1 MRYLFGDSK
10 PFPLTFN
17 FLATL
22 EAFMSAAT
30 RVVQLETE
38 GAKQKAQLAKT
49 NQERVATVDTFDAL
63 HQSITVTVNQVI
75 TGGYGPRGTVSDSE
89 PPPEIQEYAQKLND
103 YSAKLIQEKRMLA
116 KAATDRETAELAV
129 ASDERDAEMKLHL
142 EHFFRTVDV
151 PVLSSRVSLKLVGR
165 DAKSELGVV
174 FRNQGDIVT
183 GFTLSPAKHPVWT
196 APRKVSDFVPAF
208 DLTVGTKKS
217 FFKGVVTAEVV
228 SLHDWVVG
236 RADVHDRG
244 AEIALRKKGE
254 LRDAYVFKLQ
264 KSSKGMT
271 GEVDRPDDPNAKS
284 LSPTLELDDVLKVDM
299 LAQRIRESFEP
310 LFAERE
316 TVVCV
321 DLDSKDVFK
330 HQLGLA
336 VVSRLVKTFAP
347 LVEEITSRSPSDQEL
362 SLKLEDDNGKREE
375 LYLRRDDLLKKLQPL
390 NAEGRGVFAPLGLDD
405 WVPTLTVRP
414 PAAR

>member
-10 PFPLTFN
+10 PFPLSFN

-38 GAKQKAQLAKT
+38 GARQASQLAKA
-49 NQERVATVDTFDAL
+49 NQERILTVDTFDAL
-63 HQSITVTVNQVI
+63 HQSLIVTVNQVI

-89 PPPEIQEYAQKLND
+89 PPPEIQEYAQKLNE
-103 YSAKLIQEKRMLA
+103 YSAKLIQEKRLLA
-116 KAATDRETAELAV
+116 KSTTERESAALAAAKEKRSAEI
-129 ASDERDAEMKLHL
+129 KLHL
-142 EHFFRTVDV
+142 EHFFRTVEV
-151 PVLSSRVSLKLVGR
+151 PVLSSRVSLKVVGK
-165 DAKSELGVV
+165 DHKSELGVV
-174 FRNQGDIVT
+174 FRNHGDIVT
-183 GFTLSPAKHPVWT
+183 GFTLTPGRHLAWAS
-196 APRKVSDFVPAF
+196 PRKVSEFVPTF
-208 DLTVGTKKS
+208 DLTVGSKKS
-217 FFKGVVTAEVV
+217 FFKGVVSAELV
-228 SLHDWVVG
+228 SLADYVVG

-244 AEIALRKKGE
+244 AEIALRKKAE
-254 LRDAYVFKLQ
+254 VKDAYVFKLQ

-271 GEVDRPDDPNAKS
+271 GEVERPDDPNAKS
-284 LSPTLELDDVLKVDM
+284 LSPTLELDDVLKLDT
-299 LAQRIRESFEP
+299 LAQRLREAFEP
-310 LFAERE
+310 LFMERE
-316 TVVCV
+316 SVVCV

-330 HQLGLA
+330 HQLGLPI
-336 VVSRLVKTFAP
+336 VSRLVKTFAP

-414 PAAR
+414 PDAR